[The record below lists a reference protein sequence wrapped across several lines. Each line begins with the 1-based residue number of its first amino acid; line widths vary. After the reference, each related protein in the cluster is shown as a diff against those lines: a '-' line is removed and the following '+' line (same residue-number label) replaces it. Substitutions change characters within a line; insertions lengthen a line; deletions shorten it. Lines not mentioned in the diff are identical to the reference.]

1 LNACGGSGGG
11 GDSQNSQNSNLPLQE
26 DSKYSISYKGLSYYN
41 NEMPLDS
48 YKLDPLDDTAF
59 NALSESDKLLV
70 ADKLLSTLFFGYPL
84 AVLKEKIASGS
95 FISNVLEGLKEKTT
109 DKDTLESTIRDEN
122 KFYRPRGSSE
132 SIDILSRFYA
142 APNLDKYYFN
152 NWVAYILTQ
161 SIMFSPAYELDSSHA
176 PNVTRVYNR
185 LVSLLEDHASM
196 RFITYVHMGSEDNWR
211 RFRSP
216 EDNGREML
224 EIYTFDTND
233 TNVPIA
239 ATALQNWE
247 LDRDNDTLVIGL
259 NENTKALHLFNTTVY
274 NGDDFYRELVKSS
287 SFTYG
292 VVKRLV
298 QFFLTESSSSQIESI
313 TKKIVASKPETWQGI
328 LKQIIFSKEYLLHT
342 TRVKSAEET
351 FFPLAKKMDYKTWIY
366 TIASFKDALEAMHQA
381 SMKYKLGK
389 LNRVPLD
396 TLSFANY
403 NKFIR
408 EQVLLRYSSPKYD
421 LNTTSY
427 SRQGWSNNFISVD
440 NYTVEFDG
448 NHIDSIK
455 TLHNFINYLFIA
467 VTSREVS
474 QVELD
479 MFDTL
484 MLQEKAGVLEVVD
497 YFDICNSRLDSNG
510 IKLSEKYSRN
520 VAFVVLDYLSRLE
533 DTYTFKKVN

>member
-1 LNACGGSGGG
+1 LNACGGSG
-11 GDSQNSQNSNLPLQE
+11 DSQNSQKSNLPLQE
-26 DSKYSISYKGLSYYN
+26 DSKYSINYKGLSYYN
-41 NEMPLDS
+41 NEIPLSS
-48 YKLDPLDDTAF
+48 YKLDSLHDTEF
-59 NALSESDKLLV
+59 NSLSESDKLFV

-84 AVLKEKIASGS
+84 SSLKEKIASGS
-95 FISNVLEGLKEKTT
+95 FISDVLKELKEKTT

-122 KFYRPRGSSE
+122 KFYRPSGSSE

-152 NWVAYILTQ
+152 NWVAYVLTQ
-161 SIMFSPAYELDSSHA
+161 SIMFSPAYELDSSHS
-176 PNVTRVYNR
+176 PNVARVYNR
-185 LVSLLEDHASM
+185 LVTLLEDDAGM
-196 RFITYVHMGSEDNWR
+196 RFMTYIHMSSEDNWR

-233 TNVPIA
+233 TDVPIA
-239 ATALQNWE
+239 ATALKNWK

-259 NENTKALHLFNTTVY
+259 NENTKALSLFNTTVY

-287 SFTYG
+287 SFTLG
-292 VVKRLV
+292 IVKRLV
-298 QFFLTESSSSQIESI
+298 QFFFTESSSTQVESI

-328 LKQIIFSKEYLLHT
+328 LKQIIFSREYLLHT

-351 FFPLAKKMDYKTWIY
+351 FFPLAKKIDYKTRIY
-366 TIASFKDALEAMHQA
+366 TISSFRDALETMHQA

-403 NKFIR
+403 NKFMR
-408 EQVLLRYSSPKYD
+408 EQVLLRYSDPKYD
-421 LNTTSY
+421 LNTTNY
-427 SRQGWSNNFISVD
+427 SRQGWSDNFISVN
-440 NYTVEFDG
+440 NYKVEFDG
-448 NHIDSIK
+448 NQIDSIK
-455 TLHNFINYLFIA
+455 TLHNFINYLFNV
-467 VTSREVS
+467 VTSREAS
-474 QVELD
+474 QEELD

-484 MLQEKAGVLEVVD
+484 MLQERSEVLEVVD

-520 VAFVVLDYLSRLE
+520 VAFVVLDYLSRVE